1 MKKLILL
8 FGLLVAISVS
18 FNLASC
24 SKDESDI
31 ENYDYSTWADLT
43 DADSVIYAKARAA
56 YLEDPANKGKAEY
69 MVIQFLSQNPFAVR
83 TKAVENGTNYQFAC
97 FDNYVV
103 TVYKG
108 TSDKVGKVIEIME
121 GSLVG
126 DGGFPGPIPPNPKK
140 RDTIIS

>member
-1 MKKLILL
+1 MKKLILFFAL
-8 FGLLVAISVS
+8 IVVVTIS
-18 FNLASC
+18 FNLVSC
-24 SKDESDI
+24 NKDDSEI
-31 ENYDYSTWADLT
+31 ENYGYSVWADLT

-97 FDNYVV
+97 LDNYVV

-108 TSDKVGKVIEIME
+108 TSDKVGKVIAVE
-121 GSLVG
+121 VG
-126 DGGFPGPIPPNPKK
+126 NVTDLIGRPQ
-140 RDTIIS
+140 RDTIRKEN